1 MLMRPHH
8 CDQWPYSHQPIRG
21 QRWDRLTN
29 RGLVSQAWHP
39 RSPASVNRNVCFGSP
54 KASRYCKSILWKIG
68 FGEPVT
74 VRSRDSGCQWEYRLD
89 QWQEGLKTFHRLL
102 HLPSILKLTAII
114 SPGQSPRPPNQWP
127 IGLVLWKPTINA
139 LFFTLLY
146 FWCVDTFFGNLLLL
160 LTDQNIFLSWS
171 FREIRLGFI
180 LRFRCR
186 QERSIAASSQAP
198 GLKLMIYN

>member
-1 MLMRPHH
+1 M
-8 CDQWPYSHQPIRG
+8 
-21 QRWDRLTN
+21 
-29 RGLVSQAWHP
+29 
-39 RSPASVNRNVCFGSP
+39 CFGSP

-74 VRSRDSGCQWEYRLD
+74 VRSRDSCCQWEYRLG
-89 QWQEGLKTFHRLL
+89 QWQGGLKTFHRLL

-127 IGLVLWKPTINA
+127 IGLVLWKPAVNA
-139 LFFTLLY
+139 LIFTLLY

-186 QERSIAASSQAP
+186 QEEHRSFQPGTWFEIDDLQLSWYFNYPALHNIAEVCRRHNNNAGKRIFHRCPIRTQYIQYSSQW
-198 GLKLMIYN
+198 